1 MIRWYRGAALVML
14 CIGTGTGSFAKESAP
29 AARTADSVFSK
40 AKEFYQAGNYD
51 STIATIRE
59 FLKTYGKDPATEYC
73 VPLIMEAL
81 ARVNDFTTLHRL
93 FDLYERKFPSS
104 AFMPRVYYLHGFS
117 CAQERSYG
125 AAFSSF
131 SRALAMGI
139 SGDLDSLIMKNCE
152 AVCANALDFS
162 ALLAFGADTGT
173 HPRLREIACFWGIK
187 KCAAAGDMSRAAACF
202 SEFSKAYPGS
212 VYKAQLSALLTA
224 EPPKNRF
231 SIGILAPLSGD
242 DLDAGRRVVQGL
254 RLAID
259 RYNSRHVQQ
268 ISIITYDTKG
278 SLLETARKTA
288 QLLDRDRVPLIV
300 GPMLSSTAT
309 VAAAMLLGKETVML
323 TPTATDDGIAGL
335 NPMVFQM
342 NITLGVLA
350 RSLARYAF
358 NNLNIREFA
367 VVAPRT
373 PYGSSMSELFKEE
386 VLKNGGKV
394 FDEEFFEEG
403 SNDFTA
409 QFVNLRN
416 KLLLRKIND
425 AAIAAGGTPVT
436 AISPADSAKWAD
448 SSVSIG
454 ATFMPADADDVV
466 MLAPQV
472 AFNRIKTQLLGSN
485 GWRSP
490 KTLADGKNYVR
501 NAIIS
506 TPFEPDSSWKKWP
519 DFRKEYVARFREEP
533 DRVAALGFDAGTIA
547 AAALEKNAGESA
559 GSASRITEAIA
570 ATQKFEGVSGIITF
584 DRNSR
589 TNTEAVICKITST
602 GFVRVQ

>member
-1 MIRWYRGAALVML
+1 M
-14 CIGTGTGSFAKESAP
+14 
-29 AARTADSVFSK
+29 
-40 AKEFYQAGNYD
+40 
-51 STIATIRE
+51 
-59 FLKTYGKDPATEYC
+59 
-73 VPLIMEAL
+73 
-81 ARVNDFTTLHRL
+81 
-93 FDLYERKFPSS
+93 
-104 AFMPRVYYLHGFS
+104 
-117 CAQERSYG
+117 
-125 AAFSSF
+125 
-131 SRALAMGI
+131 
-139 SGDLDSLIMKNCE
+139 
-152 AVCANALDFS
+152 
-162 ALLAFGADTGT
+162 
-173 HPRLREIACFWGIK
+173 
-187 KCAAAGDMSRAAACF
+187 
-202 SEFSKAYPGS
+202 
-212 VYKAQLSALLTA
+212 
-224 EPPKNRF
+224 
-231 SIGILAPLSGD
+231 
-242 DLDAGRRVVQGL
+242 
-254 RLAID
+254 
-259 RYNSRHVQQ
+259 
-268 ISIITYDTKG
+268 
-278 SLLETARKTA
+278 
-288 QLLDRDRVPLIV
+288 
-300 GPMLSSTAT
+300 
-309 VAAAMLLGKETVML
+309 
-323 TPTATDDGIAGL
+323 
-335 NPMVFQM
+335 
-342 NITLGVLA
+342 
-350 RSLARYAF
+350 
-358 NNLNIREFA
+358 NIREFA

>member
-1 MIRWYRGAALVML
+1 MKRWNRVAALVML
-14 CIGTGTGSFAKESAP
+14 CIGTGTGPFAQEAAP
-29 AARTADSVFSK
+29 AAQTGDSVFSK
-40 AKEFYQAGNYD
+40 AKDFYRAGNYD

-59 FLKTYGKDPATEYC
+59 FLKTNGKDPSAEYC

-81 ARVNDFTTLHRL
+81 ARKNDGATIQRL
-93 FDLYERKFPSS
+93 FDLYEKKYPSS
-104 AFMPRVYYLHGFS
+104 AFMPRVYYLNGYS
-117 CAQERSYG
+117 SAKERSYG

-131 SRALAMGI
+131 SKALAMGV
-139 SGDLDSLIMKNCE
+139 SGDLDSLIIKSCE
-152 AVCANALDFS
+152 AVCSNALDIA
-162 ALLAFGADTGT
+162 ALLAFGVDTGT
-173 HPRLREIACFWGIK
+173 HPRLREIAYFWGIK
-187 KCAAAGDMSRAAACF
+187 KCAAAGDIRRAKVCF
-202 SEFSKAYPGS
+202 SEFSKTHPGS
-212 VYKAQLSALLTA
+212 VFEAPLNALLTA

-231 SIGILAPLSGD
+231 SIGILAPLSGED
-242 DLDAGRRVVQGL
+242 IDAGRHVVQGL

-259 RYNSRHVQQ
+259 RYNTRHTQQ
-268 ISIITYDTKG
+268 ISVITYDTKG

-288 QLLDRDRVPLIV
+288 QLLDRDQVPLIV
-300 GPMLSSTAT
+300 GPVLSSTAT
-309 VAAAMLLGKETVML
+309 VAAAMLMGKETVML

-335 NPMVFQM
+335 NPLAFQM

-367 VVAPRT
+367 VIAPRT
-373 PYGSSMSELFKEE
+373 PYGASMSELFKDE
-386 VLKNGGKV
+386 VIKNGGKV

-403 SNDFTA
+403 SNDFTT

-416 KLLLRKIND
+416 KLLLRKING
-425 AAIAAGGTPVT
+425 AAKAPDGAPVT
-436 AISPADSAKWAD
+436 AMTSADSAKWAD

-485 GWRSP
+485 GWHSP
-490 KTLADGKNYVR
+490 KTLADGKNYVQ

-506 TPFEPDSSWKKWP
+506 TSFEPDSSWKKWP
-519 DFRKEYVARFREEP
+519 EFRKEYAARFREEP

-547 AAALEKNAGESA
+547 AAALEKSA
-559 GSASRITEAIA
+559 EGPSVNASRIAEAIA
-570 ATQKFEGVSGIITF
+570 ATQKFEGVSGIITI

-589 TNTEAVICKITST
+589 TNTETVIFKITAS